1 VARRNLWAPWR
12 LAYIKGDKE
21 PGCIFCNRLARSD
34 DENDLILYRGEQAF
48 IILNAF
54 PYTNGHLMIVPNQHL
69 AELED
74 LPDGT
79 LAEMDQLLKRSISA
93 LKKAFG
99 PHGFNVGWNIG
110 RVAGAGVEEHIHEH
124 VVPRWNGDTNLM
136 PVLGQVT
143 VISDALDQTWRALR
157 PYF

>member
-12 LAYIKGDKE
+12 LAYIKREKE
-21 PGCIFCNRLARSD
+21 PGCIFCTRLARSN

-69 AELED
+69 SELED

-79 LAEMDQLLKRSISA
+79 LAEMNQLLKRSISA